1 VVSNNFSS
9 ESDKYK
15 LQPYWITGF
24 LDAESTFSIRIG
36 KDKSRLLGISILPVY
51 SIELHIRDIEV
62 LHKIRWFFNAGSVI
76 VRIRDGKSTG
86 IY

>member
-1 VVSNNFSS
+1 MVSNNFSS

-36 KDKSRLLGISILPVY
+36 KD
-51 SIELHIRDIEV
+51 IRDIEV